1 MRSSNSTGVVRGG
14 AMKKNIEPITCV
26 EREITPR
33 EYARRTG
40 LRLDTTYA
48 AIWAGRIKARQIDGR
63 WRIPES
69 AVEHTLRKKRSDA
82 DGKN

>member
-1 MRSSNSTGVVRGG
+1 
-14 AMKKNIEPITCV
+14 MKTKSKVLASAP
-26 EREITPR
+26 REVSPR

-48 AIWAGRIKARQIDGR
+48 AIWAGRIEARQVDGR

-69 AVEHTLRKKRSDA
+69 AVQDVLRNKRSGA

>member
-1 MRSSNSTGVVRGG
+1 
-14 AMKKNIEPITCV
+14 MKKRTEV
-26 EREITPR
+26 LVSRAREITPR

-40 LRLDTTYA
+40 LRLDTTYS

-69 AVEHTLRKKRSDA
+69 AVEDTLRKKRSGA
-82 DGKN
+82 NGKN

>member
-1 MRSSNSTGVVRGG
+1 MRNKAENFG
-14 AMKKNIEPITCV
+14 EPQ
-26 EREITPR
+26 REITPR

-48 AIWAGRIKARQIDGR
+48 AIWAGRIEARQVDGR

-69 AVEHTLRKKRSDA
+69 AVESSLRNKRASA
-82 DGKN
+82 DVTK